1 MTRCQ
6 PTSGWNPS
14 SLHGAGRPKH
24 HNKRCLRID
33 RKNHEL
39 FQKRWKNPKKQ
50 LNNWNKS
57 AKSKKREMPILWDLW
72 RIPVVQEV
80 SKGFPFRLVNMP
92 SFPCFAIALARP
104 DDTIRNCLLPILPA
118 DQVIRLDFI
127 INLVRNGCLEILRRR
142 AFFNHRSIKIYQNDI
157 LCDGMLVLVFFFN
170 VAFLFPQ
177 SQGYFL
183 FVRYRFQ
190 AAGLFFWKPMSCR
203 HLLWPGQNSAAWR

>member
-1 MTRCQ
+1 M
-6 PTSGWNPS
+6 NFF
-14 SLHGAGRPKH
+14 
-24 HNKRCLRID
+24 
-33 RKNHEL
+33 RKDERT
-39 FQKRWKNPKKQ
+39 QR
-50 LNNWNKS
+50 NNWNKS

-142 AFFNHRSIKIYQNDI
+142 AFFNHRSIKIYQNDV
-157 LCDGMLVLVFFFN
+157 LCDGMLVLVFF
-170 VAFLFPQ
+170 LM
-177 SQGYFL
+177 L
-183 FVRYRFQ
+183 
-190 AAGLFFWKPMSCR
+190 LFFFHKDIFCLSDAGFRLQVFFFGNPWVADIFFGQAKTLLRGDKKSATLQRQSWCNWKHWDVPNWTS
-203 HLLWPGQNSAAWR
+203 

>member
-1 MTRCQ
+1 M
-6 PTSGWNPS
+6 NFF
-14 SLHGAGRPKH
+14 
-24 HNKRCLRID
+24 
-33 RKNHEL
+33 RKDERT
-39 FQKRWKNPKKQ
+39 QR
-50 LNNWNKS
+50 NNWNKS

-104 DDTIRNCLLPILPA
+104 DYTIRNCLLPILPA

-157 LCDGMLVLVFFFN
+157 LCDGMLVLVFFF
-170 VAFLFPQ
+170 FML
-177 SQGYFL
+177 
-183 FVRYRFQ
+183 
-190 AAGLFFWKPMSCR
+190 LFFFHKDIFCLSDAGFRLQVFFLETHELQTSSLARPKLCCVAIKKVQRCNGRVGATGSIGMSQIEPR
-203 HLLWPGQNSAAWR
+203 RYWMG